1 VRDPTGE
8 WKVKSENRLTLKM
21 AMGLPV
27 VATPIPAY
35 EPVVEQGVNGFLAR
49 SMDEW
54 MQHLGALRDP
64 ALRMSMGQQAR
75 QTALTRYSM
84 DRQAEKLIAV
94 LQGLVGL
101 RPGVSVA
108 TEQARA

>member
-1 VRDPTGE
+1 
-8 WKVKSENRLTLKM
+8 M
-21 AMGLPV
+21 
-27 VATPIPAY
+27 
-35 EPVVEQGVNGFLAR
+35 VEQGVNGFLAR

-54 MQHLGALRDP
+54 TQHLGALRDP

-94 LQGLVGL
+94 LQGLV
-101 RPGVSVA
+101 RPQPGAAVTA
-108 TEQARA
+108 EQARA